1 MNTLRNYS
9 SLLALALGLALPLTM
24 LGCNPDSPAEEVGEG
39 VDDVLDGRDTPAE
52 NAAERVEDTA
62 DDVGEAVQEGA
73 QNVENRVENI
83 GDNDMN

>member
-1 MNTLRNYS
+1 MITLRKFS
-9 SLLALALGLALPLTM
+9 TLLALALGLSLPSTM
-24 LGCNPDSPAEEVGEG
+24 LGCKPDTPAEEVGEG
-39 VDDVLDGRDTPAE
+39 VEDVLDGRDTPAE
-52 NAAERVEDTA
+52 NAGERIEDTA